1 LEGNVRSLVSGGDI
15 LGLHKFIQEKPEALH
30 EADELGWTGRFVGL
44 ALFNLLHQKCL
55 AKVCFNLLL
64 LAFHEA
70 ARSGKVEVVKLL
82 LESAGIDKNLM
93 TNTGVSPLNIARQY
107 RGNNDEDEVIMYLV
121 SIGAQDISPSK
132 KKTIETVDGGD
143 EL

>member
-1 LEGNVRSLVSGGDI
+1 M
-15 LGLHKFIQEKPEALH
+15 GLQKFIKEKTEALH
-30 EADELGWTGRFVGL
+30 EADALGWTGRFVGQVV
-44 ALFNLLHQKCL
+44 FNLLNQS
-55 AKVCFNLLL
+55 CFANSFTLLL

-82 LESAGIDKNLM
+82 IESAGIDKNLM

-107 RGNNDEDEVIMYLV
+107 RGNNDKDEVIQYLV

-132 KKTIETVDGGD
+132 RKTSEAGNGGD